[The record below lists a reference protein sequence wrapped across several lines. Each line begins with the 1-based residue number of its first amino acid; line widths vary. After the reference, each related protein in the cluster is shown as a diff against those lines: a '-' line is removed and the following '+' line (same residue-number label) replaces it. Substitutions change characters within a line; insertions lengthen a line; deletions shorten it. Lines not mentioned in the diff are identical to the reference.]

1 MLSADTMVWPSIFE
15 TVVIPEKRSGLRQP
29 DWIGMNV
36 PFWRDLD
43 ALGKAIVEQ
52 KSDLGRPFRF
62 VAATW
67 HTDLGFE
74 QEAKQEGKFLG
85 PYLDATLPEV
95 RNPAWQ
101 FLGFDITDGGFI
113 SGLSNCGY
121 GNERAALAAEWER
134 DLNPNHL
141 FNDLRRAFQFR
152 NLTNARVPEHAPFF
166 VIGLWSIA
174 PSTPDRG
181 IVR

>member
-52 KSDLGRPFRF
+52 KSDLDRPFRF

-85 PYLDATLPEV
+85 PYLDATFPEV
-95 RNPAWQ
+95 RDPAWQ

-121 GNERAALAAEWER
+121 GNERAALAAE
-134 DLNPNHL
+134 
-141 FNDLRRAFQFR
+141 
-152 NLTNARVPEHAPFF
+152 
-166 VIGLWSIA
+166 
-174 PSTPDRG
+174 
-181 IVR
+181 

>member
-1 MLSADTMVWPSIFE
+1 MVWPSIFE

-52 KSDLGRPFRF
+52 KSDLDRPFRF

-85 PYLDATLPEV
+85 PYLDATFPEV
-95 RNPAWQ
+95 RDPAWQ
-101 FLGFDITDGGFI
+101 FLGFDITD
-113 SGLSNCGY
+113 
-121 GNERAALAAEWER
+121 AASQTVDTR
-134 DLNPNHL
+134 
-141 FNDLRRAFQFR
+141 
-152 NLTNARVPEHAPFF
+152 TNAPLWPRNEISRTPESRNTRH
-166 VIGLWSIA
+166 S
-174 PSTPDRG
+174 S
-181 IVR
+181 